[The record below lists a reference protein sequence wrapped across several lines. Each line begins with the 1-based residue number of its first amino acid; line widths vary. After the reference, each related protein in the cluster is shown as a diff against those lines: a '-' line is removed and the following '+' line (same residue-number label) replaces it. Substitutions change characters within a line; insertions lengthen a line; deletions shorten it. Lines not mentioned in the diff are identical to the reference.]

1 MKLKSVFD
9 SLRRDLESLIMKEK
23 QKYWYKFF
31 IGECPVCGRDASY
44 KVRMY
49 GDKPRNQEDRYVYL
63 SCSETY
69 DGCMY

>member
-1 MKLKSVFD
+1 MKN
-9 SLRRDLESLIMKEK
+9 K

-31 IGECPVCGRDASY
+31 IGECPICGKDASY
-44 KVRMY
+44 KVRMS
-49 GDKPRNQEDRYVYL
+49 GDKPRNKEDRYVYL